1 MNNENESKKTFA
13 EKHPTINIII
23 GVVLLLILLG
33 IAVLIIY
40 SLVRYSGLLLKEL
53 AKLDAVVIVALIT
66 GGVSIVSVV
75 LSSIVGKH
83 IEYKKSRNEYLA
95 QKREG
100 PYCDFVELIYKVQ
113 QYSKDETSYTQE
125 EMVEDLAKFSKQL
138 TMWGSPKVAKKW
150 NEFRQNS
157 TDPEKA
163 LNSLWITE
171 EIMNEMRKDLGTKK
185 IPKGGLLGFFIN
197 DIDKINK

>member
-13 EKHPTINIII
+13 EKHPTINTII

-95 QKREG
+95 QKRED

-113 QYSKDETSYTQE
+113 KYSKDETSYTQE

-185 IPKGGLLGFFIN
+185 IPKGGLLGFFID
-197 DIDKINK
+197 DIDKITK